1 MFLNVRNLK
10 FQHSARFGPV
20 LKLSGNTFFDI
31 ALLLSLFSD
40 LRELEGID
48 FRSDFRS
55 KNDFFRNFFSDLK
68 SAPKITYTH
77 CPFLLNI
84 YSVQKIKNP
93 TWLSLTMDVIV
104 YPTNITMSIR
114 PLVGQLIGLINSA
127 SKWASATNASNTN
140 MVPVRVSPS

>member
-1 MFLNVRNLK
+1 MFLNVRNLE
-10 FQHSARFGPV
+10 FQHSARFGQV

-31 ALLLSLFSD
+31 AVLLSLFSD

-93 TWLSLTMDVIV
+93 TWLSLFIGEHTVENRRWEYDYCEFFRRCEPYWIQSGADNDRFD
-104 YPTNITMSIR
+104 YT
-114 PLVGQLIGLINSA
+114 LVVLE
-127 SKWASATNASNTN
+127 
-140 MVPVRVSPS
+140 